1 VREPVGVVACIVP
14 FNFPA
19 MVPMWTVPIALV
31 AGNCVI
37 VKPSEK
43 VPLTLTR
50 VSVVTIGTVMKQSC
64 SAHSMCA
71 VYNSVLLVQ
80 RCSAFSNTKHVYD
93 GV

>member
-1 VREPVGVVACIVP
+1 MTVPVAHQVSRGIECRDVREPVGVVACIVP

-50 VSVVTIGTVMKQSC
+50 VSGITVHNSDESIYCCAQS
-64 SAHSMCA
+64 
-71 VYNSVLLVQ
+71 
-80 RCSAFSNTKHVYD
+80 RCIVH
-93 GV
+93 